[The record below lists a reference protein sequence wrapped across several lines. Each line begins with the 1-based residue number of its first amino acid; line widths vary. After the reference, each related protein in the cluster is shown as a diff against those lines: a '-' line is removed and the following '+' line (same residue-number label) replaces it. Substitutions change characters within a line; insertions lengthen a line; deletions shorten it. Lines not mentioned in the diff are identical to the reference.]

1 MKILTVE
8 NVAKAC
14 NGTLVN
20 AEGFE
25 QKELQGA
32 AIDSRKVEKD
42 NIFFAFK
49 GEKADGHDYIKAA
62 FDNGAALVV
71 CERVPEGEEGVCVVV
86 ENTLEALKDIA
97 RFYRDELKI
106 KVVGVTGSIGK
117 TTTKEFIATVLAQK
131 YSVFRTDKN
140 QNNLIGLPLS
150 ILNISE
156 SNEVAVLEMGI
167 SEFGEMTTLS
177 GIAKPDICVITNI
190 SECHLETLSS
200 LDGVFKAKTEIFEHM
215 NPEGSIVVCG
225 DDERLLG
232 IKEVNGKAPI
242 TYGLNDYNDVHPVKV
257 TNRGLWGSECNIE
270 NGEGMFSVSIPLPGK
285 HMINDALAA
294 VSVARILEVS
304 PEQVSFGISCM
315 KAVKGRNNLIQ
326 KNGITI
332 IDDCYNAS
340 PESMKSALD
349 LLTEAITPTVAIL
362 GDMYEQ
368 GENEEKSHEEIGEYA
383 VSKGINTIVCVGE
396 ISKKMYEKAMVAAG
410 VKEDTEVIYYQS
422 VDETID
428 NLSSFIKKDD
438 TVLLK
443 ASNGMKFDRILE
455 ALVSDDNKD
464 AFVSRDEKLFKKDNI
479 PTEDTLIGS
488 IKETKTET
496 AETPVS
502 ETAPK
507 EEKPVKAKK
516 EKTADEK
523 EKAGAKKQLMLII
536 AAVLVVVIAGLAAF
550 GIIRHNKYK
559 DATDGQIVFLTNA
572 NYCTKGFLEDGV
584 IVATKDS
591 PVIDDRKD
599 SELGIRYDG
608 KYLYY
613 AVPAG
618 NGYELK
624 RCNKSGNKA
633 TKIADGVIKYEVLSK
648 GKIIFISNNNLYTAA
663 AKKDEIQMV
672 AEDVFEYH
680 LNKKKNALVYR
691 TYTGKLCYMK
701 LNKAESLVTIDEDV
715 NRIEFVREDLSDYVY
730 VKTDGLYY
738 GKLNKESKLVT
749 SEFVEAYVAKK
760 ENKTKL
766 YFRDRDDAVWYYEEG
781 DKNPTMVTDD
791 CVSLLGYEYELAAFI
806 ITSRD
811 QTKSLLRDKTIYE
824 LKDFDQTNKNL
835 RAAGASLK
843 DNKLY
848 FLCDDTN
855 GNTNL
860 CSVMFDT
867 LGKKGKVFVESSN
880 VAGAEYVEDG
890 YVFTVKGD
898 GAGNLDL
905 YQNENLIA
913 RNVERGSL
921 KKTEYGDDFVFTY
934 QVSDADGF
942 YKMVLYDG
950 KNLKEIGSTI
960 DLNYDVLS
968 RKKVFYRTK
977 GKSNMFDIKMYNGR
991 KSKTYKE
998 NITTYYYLT
1007 Y

>member
-190 SECHLETLSS
+190 SECHLETLGS

-215 NPEGSIVVCG
+215 NPEGSVVVCG

-934 QVSDADGF
+934 QVS
-942 YKMVLYDG
+942 
-950 KNLKEIGSTI
+950 
-960 DLNYDVLS
+960 
-968 RKKVFYRTK
+968 
-977 GKSNMFDIKMYNGR
+977 FDIKMYNGR